1 MLKQF
6 IRIYDRLMRF
16 LSFLAGGLSALI
28 LASLFVVMTM
38 EIVSR
43 YFFRMSY
50 GWVMDYAQ
58 FGLIYVVF
66 LAGSILFYNEEHI
79 SITIIPDRLP
89 PKVLVVVKLLFNLVT
104 LYFLQ
109 LLLRSGYVYAML
121 GATLYSTSRIT
132 LMIYPR
138 MAMPIGTALMMLQVL
153 NNMFKDLEKLFTYS
167 AADWLRLKEEAK
179 THEEKIIEKTVEELE
194 EMKGDT
200 GDGAIPPL
208 Q

>member
-6 IRIYDRLMRF
+6 IRVYDRAMKF
-16 LSFLAGGLSALI
+16 LTILAGALSALI

-66 LAGSILFYNEEHI
+66 LAGSILFYHEEHI
-79 SITIIPDRLP
+79 SITIIPDRLS
-89 PKVLVVVKLLFNLVT
+89 PKVLIVVKLLFNLVT
-104 LYFLQ
+104 LYFLH
-109 LLLRSGYVYAML
+109 LLFRSGYIYAML

-138 MAMPIGTALMMLQVL
+138 MAVPIGTALMALQVL
-153 NNMFKDLEKLFTYS
+153 NNMFKGLEKLFTYS
-167 AADWLRLKEEAK
+167 AADWRRLKEEAK
-179 THEEKIIEKTVEELE
+179 THEEKIFEKTVEELE
-194 EMKGDT
+194 EIKGETD
-200 GDGAIPPL
+200 DAAVPPS